1 MTISM
6 SRTAAGLVIAALLL
20 ASCSSGD
27 GSSTSGSNADSTESA
42 SAESGQS
49 PDASEATDLPSA
61 EATAPEPRPSPTTY
75 LDILVDGTMT
85 TKAICSSYKKV
96 INTFTAEAKRRIA
109 GAKGK
114 HGDAWAAA
122 RFRKYNQWVKAD
134 HTERFETALTKAGT
148 DALNDVS
155 DGQAGTIDDLDA
167 YVTDS
172 IDGCGLTKQLSEA
185 RTQVRKETTL
195 GSQIVAS
202 ARNKPW
208 YPKGY
213 TEYFVDDNLAWKW
226 TDERCGYSYGYCWT
240 MRVTTKDG
248 CYSGLYGEIS
258 ILDGGVNI
266 GYTNDYVAS
275 LRSGGIAKLE
285 FVRFS
290 GNGTLSGRLN
300 ELTCR

>member
-1 MTISM
+1 M
-6 SRTAAGLVIAALLL
+6 AAGLAVAALLL
-20 ASCSSGD
+20 TSCSSGD
-27 GSSTSGSNADSTESA
+27 DSSTSSPSTEGTPSAAASPDESGSGDTSSPDDSGSA
-42 SAESGQS
+42 SE
-49 PDASEATDLPSA
+49 PTA
-61 EATAPEPRPSPTTY
+61 EAEPSPSPTSY
-75 LDILVDGTMT
+75 LGILVDGTMT

-167 YVTDS
+167 YITDS
-172 IDGCGLTKQLSEA
+172 IDGCGLTKQLAEA
-185 RTQVRKETTL
+185 RKQVRKETTL

-213 TEYFVDDNLAWKW
+213 TEYFLDDNLAWKW

-240 MRVTTKDG
+240 IRVKAKDG
-248 CYSGLYGEIS
+248 CYSGLYGEIN

-266 GYTNDYVAS
+266 GYTNDYVS
-275 LRSGGIAKLE
+275 LLRAGGIAKLE

-290 GNGTLSGRLN
+290 GNGTLTGQLN
-300 ELTCR
+300 RLTCN